1 MKKLIIVSAILL
13 STAVQAESEIVTPKA
28 IEASQEV
35 ISNSVPTEA
44 GAISEGAVSE
54 GVVSEELVQ
63 TNNEANSA
71 DLLKTLDTNED
82 GAISKEEAAASK
94 EVTDNWENLD
104 INKDEQLD
112 SEEFA
117 QMLPSEK

>member
-13 STAVQAESEIVTPKA
+13 STAVQAESEIVTPNA

>member
-13 STAVQAESEIVTPKA
+13 STAVQAESEIVDPKA
-28 IEASQEV
+28 IEAGQEA

-54 GVVSEELVQ
+54 LVQ
-63 TNNEANSA
+63 VNNEANSA

-82 GAISKEEAAASK
+82 GSISKEEAAASK